1 MKYNFIKR
9 FFIVSLA
16 ISLCFSNICTPQK
29 VYATDLENNYEVVE
43 DYTEDD
49 DNSEDEDSENSEDV
63 KEEIPKE
70 ESEGEYEEESKE
82 ESKEDKDS
90 EDKKEIEYTSINIKF
105 IIDDDVYKEIYN
117 ENIDKNDLED
127 GLEIDYVEPIEKK
140 GYKFIGWSNYKDS
153 YDSFDFKVYG
163 SETINVYAIYEKMT
177 ATVKFVNTPVAIE
190 PVEVDLSG
198 DSLKISE
205 VDDRYTYKNYY
216 NFLGFTTTETYSKE
230 TLFDFNSD
238 ITKDLTLYAQYSP
251 VNFTIIYKIN
261 VNGQEKKI
269 EDFKS
274 LVNPNRTSYTVE
286 TGKFKL
292 QDPSIDGYIFLGWS
306 NDSLKKITKDVNVSI
321 DTRGALVYTMN
332 FISGEGLYD
341 SDFKK
346 VKSFDKLLDEKVL
359 TLKDG
364 VLSGGFEK
372 IERVNNG
379 KVVTDDF
386 GEPIIDKVI
395 NASNDS
401 LTGILV
407 LPEDGIEKIEEDTFS
422 LLDNLDAV
430 YISDSVKELGDRS
443 FKDSSVS
450 KIVFMGDGL
459 ETVGDEAFSGCEN
472 LEELNLPDSVSSF
485 GEKMLEDVK
494 LMEIYIPKN
503 LDNINT
509 DILPTSLTRINVSED
524 NKKYKDIDGVL
535 VSKDNKTLIK
545 YPSGRVDN
553 EYKIPASIETVAKN
567 AFSETS
573 LEKID
578 LGNVSV
584 LEDYAFSDSS
594 NLRVVLNDNLKEVSD
609 NSLDEIREVYY
620 SGDNEELLNKSFGAK
635 KVGENHKIIYNVGNS
650 ENVINNNKEY
660 FHEFE
665 EFYINEPSRSGYTFI
680 GWVYDNF
687 SNPIKNF
694 KVDKFNDE
702 DITLRAVWATKGS
715 TYSVVFDRNYGGDDY
730 TPVTQE
736 FIYLDDNN
744 STVFKL
750 YKNSYKRDG
759 YTFKG
764 WSLTRDGAV
773 DFEDNQ
779 RILENLTDR
788 DKKCTLYAIWEINTF
803 SINYG
808 PVENNKNKTTYTVN
822 DEFKLEAPERYGY
835 KFMGW
840 IGSCGQ
846 VPVKNVTIKKGT
858 TGDKTYL
865 PVYVKI

>member
-1 MKYNFIKR
+1 
-9 FFIVSLA
+9 
-16 ISLCFSNICTPQK
+16 
-29 VYATDLENNYEVVE
+29 
-43 DYTEDD
+43 
-49 DNSEDEDSENSEDV
+49 
-63 KEEIPKE
+63 
-70 ESEGEYEEESKE
+70 
-82 ESKEDKDS
+82 
-90 EDKKEIEYTSINIKF
+90 
-105 IIDDDVYKEIYN
+105 
-117 ENIDKNDLED
+117 
-127 GLEIDYVEPIEKK
+127 
-140 GYKFIGWSNYKDS
+140 
-153 YDSFDFKVYG
+153 
-163 SETINVYAIYEKMT
+163 
-177 ATVKFVNTPVAIE
+177 
-190 PVEVDLSG
+190 
-198 DSLKISE
+198 
-205 VDDRYTYKNYY
+205 
-216 NFLGFTTTETYSKE
+216 
-230 TLFDFNSD
+230 
-238 ITKDLTLYAQYSP
+238 
-251 VNFTIIYKIN
+251 
-261 VNGQEKKI
+261 
-269 EDFKS
+269 
-274 LVNPNRTSYTVE
+274 
-286 TGKFKL
+286 
-292 QDPSIDGYIFLGWS
+292 
-306 NDSLKKITKDVNVSI
+306 
-321 DTRGALVYTMN
+321 
-332 FISGEGLYD
+332 
-341 SDFKK
+341 
-346 VKSFDKLLDEKVL
+346 
-359 TLKDG
+359 
-364 VLSGGFEK
+364 
-372 IERVNNG
+372 
-379 KVVTDDF
+379 
-386 GEPIIDKVI
+386 
-395 NASNDS
+395 
-401 LTGILV
+401 
-407 LPEDGIEKIEEDTFS
+407 
-422 LLDNLDAV
+422 
-430 YISDSVKELGDRS
+430 
-443 FKDSSVS
+443 
-450 KIVFMGDGL
+450 
-459 ETVGDEAFSGCEN
+459 
-472 LEELNLPDSVSSF
+472 
-485 GEKMLEDVK
+485 MLEDVK

-503 LDNINT
+503 LDDINT

-609 NSLDEIREVYY
+609 NSLDEVREVYY
-620 SGDNEELLNKSFGAK
+620 SGDNEDLLNKSFGAK

-730 TPVTQE
+730 TPATQE

-750 YKNSYKRDG
+750 YKNQYKRDG

-808 PVENNKNKTTYTVN
+808 PVENNKNKITYTVN